1 MSETAN
7 LIERLK
13 ATARDLVSLT
23 SGVSLS
29 VLSRRPTARDWSAL
43 MIIGHLADA
52 ELVYAVRVKQVLVE
66 DRPQFMPYDE
76 GLWVERFAR
85 LEEELKDTLAR
96 WRVAREHTVRLLE
109 SLEDAEWRRT
119 GVHSTRGEV
128 SMRQLVTLMADHDR
142 QHLDQLRRAVAGV

>member
-1 MSETAN
+1 MSETAH
-7 LIERLK
+7 LIERLN

-23 SGVSLS
+23 NGVSMA
-29 VLSRRPTARDWSAL
+29 VLSRRPSLRDWSAL

-52 ELVYAVRVKQVLVE
+52 ELVYALRVKQVLVD
-66 DRPQFMPYDE
+66 DRPHFMPYDE
-76 GLWVERFAR
+76 GVWVERFAR
-85 LEEELKDTLAR
+85 LEEDLKDTVAR
-96 WRVAREHTVRLLE
+96 WRLTREHTVRLLE

-119 GVHSTRGEV
+119 GVHSTRGEL